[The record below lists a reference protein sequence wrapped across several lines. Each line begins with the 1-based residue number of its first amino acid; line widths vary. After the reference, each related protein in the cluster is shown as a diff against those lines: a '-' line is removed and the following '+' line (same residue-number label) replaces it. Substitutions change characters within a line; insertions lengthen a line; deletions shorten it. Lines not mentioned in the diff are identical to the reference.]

1 MLRSKG
7 FVLVKV
13 GIAALLLLFIIG
25 CGEKANG
32 KKDAQGIE
40 KNMME
45 KAQDKGGLMLPDF
58 LLQDLEGREHRLS
71 DYVGEKPLLLVFWST
86 GCPACVSEIPKL
98 NHIYINRS
106 KDLTLLSVDVLEPK
120 RTVDRLVKARGVK
133 YPVLL
138 DPHGLT
144 ARDYRIRGVPTIVVI
159 DLKGSMGYYGHYLSE
174 ALKRIDGLLS

>member
-7 FVLVKV
+7 YVLVKM
-13 GIAALLLLFIIG
+13 GIAVLILLFVIG

-32 KKDAQGIE
+32 KKDAQGT
-40 KNMME
+40 E
-45 KAQDKGGLMLPDF
+45 KATVEGSLMLPDF

-86 GCPACVSEIPKL
+86 GCPACLSEIPKL

-120 RTVDRLVKARGVK
+120 RNVDRLVKARGVK

-159 DLKGSMGYYGHYLSE
+159 DLKGSMGYYGHYLPE